1 MRYLA
6 ILGTLG
12 VLITGGNACSGQSPT
27 DRAAIEKAGEDYVA
41 AFNRREAKKLA
52 ALWSP
57 EGVYVSRSSGEQI
70 TGRAA
75 LEEEFAAIFSQE
87 VVPQLKVATE
97 SIDFVSPN
105 VAVER
110 GTATV
115 VDPEGTASDTRYRV
129 VYVRRDGQWLID
141 RVTEDEVSTQV
152 SHYQQLK
159 DLEWLIGSW
168 VDEGDG
174 IAVETECSWTENRN
188 YISRIY
194 KVSLAEGVES
204 SGLQIIGWDA
214 KAKQIRSWLFDSSG
228 GFVSGSWHKRGD
240 RWVVQSVATLADG
253 GSGSFTSIFRP
264 LEDGRYGWQKVNRVV
279 DGQLLPN
286 TDEVIVKRQ

>member
-159 DLEWLIGSW
+159 GK
-168 VDEGDG
+168 
-174 IAVETECSWTENRN
+174 R
-188 YISRIY
+188 
-194 KVSLAEGVES
+194 
-204 SGLQIIGWDA
+204 SG
-214 KAKQIRSWLFDSSG
+214 
-228 GFVSGSWHKRGD
+228 
-240 RWVVQSVATLADG
+240 
-253 GSGSFTSIFRP
+253 
-264 LEDGRYGWQKVNRVV
+264 VV
-279 DGQLLPN
+279 DWQLGRRGRRDCRGNGVQLDREPELHQPDLQSFPGRGRGVLRAADHRLGRQGQADPVLAVRLQRRF
-286 TDEVIVKRQ
+286 RQRQLAQAGRSLGGPVGGDPG